1 MKVLA
6 KSGKEDVA
14 SVYLAEMRPG
24 KHVEFVESLQ
34 PPVPKSEKW
43 VLIVST
49 LFGCPVGC
57 GMCDAGGRYEG
68 RLAKEEIFA
77 QIDYLI
83 SRSFPERIVPV
94 KKFKIQFARMGE
106 PAFNPA
112 VLDVLREFP
121 HRFEAPGFMPCIS
134 TIAPAGCD
142 DFFTGLLDIKKEHY
156 PKGNFQLQFSIH
168 STDTAV
174 RDKLIP
180 AEKWNLAEIADYGH
194 KFFSPG
200 DRKITLNF
208 ALAADSP
215 VSADVLSRYFD
226 PRVFF
231 IKITPINPTINAV
244 KNGIDT
250 FIKNEAEANESE
262 PVQSLRK
269 KGYQV
274 LISIGEL
281 EENKIGSN
289 CGQYVKTF
297 LAGDHKS
304 ANGSY
309 RYTIQP
315 ASGRPTTW
323 AGN

>member
-1 MKVLA
+1 MRILSRA
-6 KSGKEDVA
+6 GNEDVA

-57 GMCDAGGRYEG
+57 GMCDAGGWYEG
-68 RLAKEEIFA
+68 RLTKEEIFA
-77 QIDYLI
+77 QIAYLI
-83 SRSFPERIVPV
+83 CQSFPERIVPV

-112 VLDVLREFP
+112 VLEVLQEFP
-121 HRFEAPGFMPCIS
+121 RRYKAPGFMPCIS
-134 TIAPAGCD
+134 TIAPEGSD
-142 DFFTGLLDIKKEHY
+142 KFFAGLLHIKKEHY
-156 PKGNFQLQFSIH
+156 SKGNFQLQFSIH

-180 AEKWNLAEIADYGH
+180 VNKWDFSKIADYGN

-200 DRKITLNF
+200 DRKVTLNF

-226 PRVFF
+226 PEVFF
-231 IKITPINPTINAV
+231 IKITPVNPTINAS
-244 KNGIDT
+244 KNKIDNL
-250 FIKNEAEANESE
+250 IKSESGANESE
-262 PVQSLRK
+262 PVKSLRN
-269 KGYQV
+269 KGYDV
-274 LISIGEL
+274 MISIGEL

-289 CGQYVKTF
+289 CGQYVKRF
-297 LAGDHKS
+297 LAGDHKLE
-304 ANGSY
+304 NESY
-309 RYTIQP
+309 RYTMQQV
-315 ASGRPTTW
+315 
-323 AGN
+323 

>member
-1 MKVLA
+1 MRVYS

-24 KHVEFVESLQ
+24 KHVEFVESQQ
-34 PPVPKSEKW
+34 PPLPKSQKW

-57 GMCDAGGRYEG
+57 GMCDAGGWYEG
-68 RLAKEEIFA
+68 RLTKEEIFA

-83 SRSFPERIVPV
+83 AGSFPERIVPV

-112 VLDVLREFP
+112 VLEVLREFP
-121 HRFEAPGFMPCIS
+121 HRYEAPGFIPSIS
-134 TIAPAGCD
+134 TIAPDGSD
-142 DFFTGLLDIKKEHY
+142 TFFNRLLDIKNEHY
-156 PKGNFQLQFSIH
+156 SNGHFQLQFSIH

-174 RDKLIP
+174 RDQLIP
-180 AEKWNLAEIADYGH
+180 AKKWDLTKIADYGNR
-194 KFFSPG
+194 FFSPG
-200 DRKITLNF
+200 DRKVTLNF

-231 IKITPINPTINAV
+231 IKITPVNPTINAV
-244 KNGIDT
+244 KNGIDNL
-250 FIKNEAEANESE
+250 IKNEAEANESE
-262 PVQSLRK
+262 PVKSLRS
-269 KGYQV
+269 KGYDV
-274 LISIGEL
+274 LVSIGEL

-289 CGQYVKTF
+289 CGQYVRKY
-297 LAGDHKS
+297 LERPHA
-304 ANGSY
+304 
-309 RYTIQP
+309 
-315 ASGRPTTW
+315 ASV
-323 AGN
+323 